1 MLYTRALVVLSRRPL
16 AAHGLPAGN
25 ASVRFCASSALPP
38 SSSQSDK
45 PAEAAKASS
54 EGTQASPAAKQG
66 GVDTVAANTVV
77 AAGTPNRQG
86 ASSPSSE
93 KGGVSTPAPVSVRPS
108 STGAEASVKEPTP
121 QHQGGRTSPPKRP
134 APPVH
139 EANVNDVF
147 AKDRVVPRGFE
158 AFYAKNIVSKMLP
171 QRTPTDSVQRAYTLS
186 PQERALIA
194 QIAARARLQR
204 TWRHLG
210 VLSMLLSALIGY
222 RWYTA
227 QARLDADVSNYSA
240 VVVDVPS
247 HTAVYMDENGRF
259 IGVRN
264 FIDFTTFEKTCD
276 PEKDVLIQFSTYYP
290 WIPMLLLCLLP
301 VLAVVNAGFNG
312 SARMITMA
320 AQAEKSRF
328 TFKREMSVSTRLKDV
343 AGLTEAKHEVVE
355 VIDFLKQ
362 PERYQALGAKLPKG
376 VLLDGPPGVG
386 KTLLAKAVAGEAM
399 VPFVSCSG
407 SEFEEVYVGVGAQ
420 RVRELFREAHN
431 CKPCVVFIDEIDAF
445 GRKRRSD
452 GNGSSRGTLNAFLAA
467 LDGFKDA
474 SGIMVLAATNRADI
488 LDNALTRSGRFDRKI
503 SLEKPSYKDRV
514 AIALVHLQP
523 LHLDPSSSLQNYAE
537 TVAALT
543 PGCSGADIFNVCNE
557 AAIQAAREDKE
568 YVGAP
573 HFHLAVERVLVG
585 LEKSAVKYTPHEKE
599 RLAYH
604 EAGIVVLNWFQSD
617 TDPVIKT
624 TILPRGRHRTGVT
637 QKLPQNTY
645 ISTQERLLQRI
656 VGQLGGY
663 VSEEHFFSDVSTSAA
678 GDLQMATNM
687 ARDMVCV
694 YGMDP
699 VHIGHMGFELDRD
712 DTLQKPF
719 GPEKENAVDI
729 AVETIVQ
736 SCLSRARAL
745 MQEHLYHTR
754 VIAGQLLKQETLNA
768 HELWLALGDRP
779 VMTKEFQTYL
789 ES

>member
-1 MLYTRALVVLSRRPL
+1 M
-16 AAHGLPAGN
+16 
-25 ASVRFCASSALPP
+25 
-38 SSSQSDK
+38 
-45 PAEAAKASS
+45 
-54 EGTQASPAAKQG
+54 
-66 GVDTVAANTVV
+66 
-77 AAGTPNRQG
+77 
-86 ASSPSSE
+86 
-93 KGGVSTPAPVSVRPS
+93 
-108 STGAEASVKEPTP
+108 
-121 QHQGGRTSPPKRP
+121 
-134 APPVH
+134 
-139 EANVNDVF
+139 
-147 AKDRVVPRGFE
+147 PRGFE

-171 QRTPTDSVQRAYTLS
+171 QRNPTESVQRAYAMS
-186 PQERALIA
+186 PQERILIA
-194 QIAARARLQR
+194 QIAARVRLQR
-204 TWRHLG
+204 TWRQLG
-210 VLSMLLSALIGY
+210 VISTLLAMLIGY

-227 QARLDADVSNYSA
+227 QARRDADVSKYHA
-240 VVVDVPS
+240 VVVDVPG
-247 HTAVYMDENGRF
+247 HTAVYLDEKGKF

-264 FIDFTTFEKTCD
+264 FIDFDSFERTCD
-276 PEKDVLIQFSTYYP
+276 PNKDVLVEFSSYYP

-301 VLAVVNAGFNG
+301 VLAIVNAGFNG

-320 AQAEKSRF
+320 AQSEKARF
-328 TFKREMSVSTRLKDV
+328 SFKREMSVNTRLKDV

-355 VIDFLKQ
+355 VIDFLKH
-362 PERYQALGAKLPKG
+362 PDRYQTLGAKLPKG

-445 GRKRRSD
+445 GRKRKSE

-503 SLEKPSYKDRV
+503 SLEKPSYKDRI

-523 LHLDPSSSLQNYAE
+523 LHLDPCSTLQSYAE

-568 YVGAP
+568 YVGSS

-604 EAGIVVLNWFQSD
+604 EAGTVVLNWFQSE
-617 TDPVIKT
+617 TDPVIKS

-637 QKLPQNTY
+637 QKLPQNIY

-656 VGQLGGY
+656 VGRLGGF
-663 VSEEHFFSDVSTSAA
+663 VSQEHFFNDVSTSAA
-678 GDLQMATNM
+678 EDLQMATSM

-699 VHIGHMGFELDRD
+699 AHIGHMGFELDRD

-719 GPEKENAVDI
+719 GPEKEDAVDT
-729 AVETIVQ
+729 AVEAIVQ
-736 SCLSRARAL
+736 SCLDRARAL
-745 MQEHLYHTR
+745 LKEHLNHTR
-754 VIAGQLLKQETLNA
+754 MIAGLLLKQETLNA
-768 HELWLALGDRP
+768 HEMWFALGDRP
-779 VMTKEFQTYL
+779 VMSKEFQTYL

>member
-1 MLYTRALVVLSRRPL
+1 
-16 AAHGLPAGN
+16 
-25 ASVRFCASSALPP
+25 
-38 SSSQSDK
+38 
-45 PAEAAKASS
+45 
-54 EGTQASPAAKQG
+54 
-66 GVDTVAANTVV
+66 
-77 AAGTPNRQG
+77 
-86 ASSPSSE
+86 
-93 KGGVSTPAPVSVRPS
+93 
-108 STGAEASVKEPTP
+108 
-121 QHQGGRTSPPKRP
+121 
-134 APPVH
+134 
-139 EANVNDVF
+139 
-147 AKDRVVPRGFE
+147 
-158 AFYAKNIVSKMLP
+158 MLP
-171 QRTPTDSVQRAYTLS
+171 QRSPADSVQRAYAMS
-186 PQERALIA
+186 PQERILIA

-204 TWRHLG
+204 TWRQLG
-210 VLSMLLSALIGY
+210 VFSVLLSALVGY
-222 RWYTA
+222 RLYTA
-227 QARLDADVSNYSA
+227 QARLDADVSGYKA
-240 VVVDVPS
+240 VVVDVPG
-247 HTAVYMDENGRF
+247 HTAVYVDDNGKF

-264 FIDFTTFEKTCD
+264 FIDFAAFEATCD
-276 PEKDVLIQFSTYYP
+276 PDKDVLVQFGTYYP
-290 WIPMLLLCLLP
+290 WVPMLLLCLLP

-355 VIDFLKQ
+355 VIDFLKH
-362 PERYQALGAKLPKG
+362 PERYQTLGAKLPKG

-523 LHLDPSSSLQNYAE
+523 LHLDPVSPLQSYAE

-568 YVGAP
+568 SVGAR

-604 EAGIVVLNWFQSD
+604 EAGVVVLNWFQRD
-617 TDPVIKT
+617 TDPVIKS

-637 QKLPQNTY
+637 QKLPQNIY

-656 VGQLGGY
+656 VGRLGGY
-663 VSEEHFFSDVSTSAA
+663 VAEEHFFSDVSTSAA
-678 GDLQMATNM
+678 EDLQQATSM

-699 VHIGHMGFELDRD
+699 AQIGHMGFELDRD

-719 GPEKENAVDI
+719 GPEKENAVDG
-729 AVETIVQ
+729 AVEAIVQ
-736 SCLSRARAL
+736 SCLERARAL
-745 MQEHLYHTR
+745 VQEHLGHTR
-754 VIAGQLLKQETLNA
+754 VIAGLLLKQETLNA
-768 HELWLALGDRP
+768 QEMWFALGDRP
-779 VMTKEFQTYL
+779 VMSKEFQTYL

>member
-1 MLYTRALVVLSRRPL
+1 MLYRRALVVLSRRPP
-16 AAHGLPAGN
+16 AAYALPSCS
-25 ASVRFCASSALPP
+25 ASVRFCASSTPP
-38 SSSQSDK
+38 PTSSQSDK
-45 PAEAAKASS
+45 TTVAKTPS
-54 EGTQASPAAKQG
+54 EGAQVLPAAEKG
-66 GVDTVAANTVV
+66 IAGIAAANTAT
-77 AAGTPNRQG
+77 AAGAPSRHEDALPSPPKEG
-86 ASSPSSE
+86 ASPLSQAS
-93 KGGVSTPAPVSVRPS
+93 AAPS
-108 STGAEASVKEPTP
+108 STCAEASAKESPPSHQVGGIPPSKQPTP
-121 QHQGGRTSPPKRP
+121 PAQGT
-134 APPVH
+134 
-139 EANVNDVF
+139 NINDAF
-147 AKDRVVPRGFE
+147 AKDCVVPRGFE
-158 AFYAKNIVSKMLP
+158 AFYAKNILSKMLP
-171 QRTPTDSVQRAYTLS
+171 QRNPTDSVQRAYTMS
-186 PQERALIA
+186 PQERILIA

-210 VLSMLLSALIGY
+210 ILSMLLSALIGY

-227 QARLDADVSNYSA
+227 QARLDADVSNYKA
-240 VVVDVPS
+240 VVVDVPG
-247 HTAVYMDENGRF
+247 HTAVYVDDNGKL

-264 FIDFTTFEKTCD
+264 FIDFAAFEKTCD
-276 PEKDVLIQFSTYYP
+276 PDKDVLIEFSTYYP

-355 VIDFLKQ
+355 VIDFLKH
-362 PERYQALGAKLPKG
+362 PDRYQALGAKLPKG

-503 SLEKPSYKDRV
+503 SLERPSYKDRV

-557 AAIQAAREDKE
+557 AAIQAARADRE
-568 YVGAP
+568 YVGVQ

-604 EAGIVVLNWFQSD
+604 EAGVVVLNWFQCD
-617 TDPVIKT
+617 TDPVIKS

-637 QKLPQNTY
+637 QKLPQNIY

-656 VGQLGGY
+656 VGRLGGY
-663 VSEEHFFSDVSTSAA
+663 VSEEYFFSDVSTSAA
-678 GDLQMATNM
+678 EDLQRATSM

-699 VHIGHMGFELDRD
+699 AHIGHLGFELDRE

-719 GPEKENAVDI
+719 GPEKENAIDS
-729 AVETIVQ
+729 AVEKIVQ
-736 SCLSRARAL
+736 SCLKRARAL
-745 MQEHLYHTR
+745 LQDHLNHTR
-754 VIAGQLLKQETLNA
+754 VIAGLLLKQETLNA
-768 HELWLALGDRP
+768 QEMWFALGDRP
-779 VMTKEFQTYL
+779 TMTKEFQTYL

>member
-1 MLYTRALVVLSRRPL
+1 MLCRRKLFVLCRRSPL
-16 AAHGLPAGN
+16 GVPAIS
-25 ASVRFCASSALPP
+25 ACCSSVRFCSSSASPPPPPLPP
-38 SSSQSDK
+38 SDK
-45 PAEAAKASS
+45 PPTSATTKSTDGTLPALETQQVKDSSNNNRHETAPSLNKAGARETTKDAAKADAS
-54 EGTQASPAAKQG
+54 TAAKANNSPATKSSGPPSPQQHPSKN
-66 GVDTVAANTVV
+66 VDDT
-77 AAGTPNRQG
+77 
-86 ASSPSSE
+86 
-93 KGGVSTPAPVSVRPS
+93 
-108 STGAEASVKEPTP
+108 
-121 QHQGGRTSPPKRP
+121 
-134 APPVH
+134 
-139 EANVNDVF
+139 F
-147 AKDRVVPRGFE
+147 AKDGAVPRGFE
-158 AFYAKNIVSKMLP
+158 AFYAKSIVSKMLP
-171 QRTPTDSVQRAYTLS
+171 QRSPSESVQRAYAMS
-186 PQERALIA
+186 PQERILIA
-194 QIAARARLQR
+194 EIAGRARLQR
-204 TWRHLG
+204 TFRHLG
-210 VLSMLLSALIGY
+210 ILSTLLAVLIGY

-227 QARLDADVSNYSA
+227 QARLDADVSKYSA
-240 VVVDVPS
+240 VIVDVPG
-247 HTAVYMDENGRF
+247 HTAVYVDEKGKF

-264 FIDFTTFEKTCD
+264 FIDYDAFEKMCD
-276 PEKDVLIQFSTYYP
+276 PDKDILVEFSTYYP

-312 SARMITMA
+312 SARMITMV
-320 AQAEKSRF
+320 AQAEKARF
-328 TFKREMSVSTRLKDV
+328 SFKREMSVTTRLKDV

-355 VIDFLKQ
+355 VIDFLKHPQ
-362 PERYQALGAKLPKG
+362 RYQTLGAKLPKG

-445 GRKRRSD
+445 GRKRKSE

-503 SLEKPSYKDRV
+503 SLEKPSYKDRI

-523 LHLDPSSSLQNYAE
+523 LHLDPCVSVQGYAE

-557 AAIQAAREDKE
+557 AAIQAARDDKD
-568 YVGAP
+568 YVGSA
-573 HFHLAVERVLVG
+573 HFHQAVERVLVG

-604 EAGIVVLNWFQSD
+604 EAGIVVLNWFQSE
-617 TDPVIKT
+617 TDPVIKS

-637 QKLPQNTY
+637 QKLPQNIY

-656 VGQLGGY
+656 VGRLGGY
-663 VSEEHFFSDVSTSAA
+663 VSEEYFFSDVSTSAA
-678 GDLQMATNM
+678 EDLQMATSL

-699 VHIGHMGFELDRD
+699 AHIGHMGFELDRD

-719 GPEKENAVDI
+719 GPEKEDAVDI
-729 AVETIVQ
+729 AVESIVQ
-736 SCLSRARAL
+736 SCLERARVL
-745 MQEHLYHTR
+745 LKEHHKHTR
-754 VIAGQLLKQETLNA
+754 MIAGLLLKQETLNA
-768 HELWLALGDRP
+768 HEMWFALGDRP
-779 VMTKEFQTYL
+779 VMSKEFQTYL

>member
-1 MLYTRALVVLSRRPL
+1 MLGRRSLGVAALVVGRRFSPL
-16 AAHGLPAGN
+16 AWGVSMSGGDGLRGL
-25 ASVRFCASSALPP
+25 RCCSSAPPP
-38 SSSQSDK
+38 SAPLSPGQRPPTSDSGSVSST
-45 PAEAAKASS
+45 PAAPAAA
-54 EGTQASPAAKQG
+54 TATTPPPSPAA
-66 GVDTVAANTVV
+66 
-77 AAGTPNRQG
+77 
-86 ASSPSSE
+86 PSSNTNAAVRD
-93 KGGVSTPAPVSVRPS
+93 GGKA
-108 STGAEASVKEPTP
+108 AS
-121 QHQGGRTSPPKRP
+121 RP
-134 APPVH
+134 APPPTPGP
-139 EANVNDVF
+139 APKNVNDTF

-158 AFYAKNIVSKMLP
+158 AFYAKNITSRMLP
-171 QRTPTDSVQRAYTLS
+171 QRSPSESVQRAYAMT
-186 PQERALIA
+186 PQERILIA
-194 QIAARARLQR
+194 QIASRARLQR
-204 TWRHLG
+204 TWGHLG
-210 VLSMLLSALIGY
+210 ILSVLLSAVVGY

-227 QARLDADVSNYSA
+227 QARLDADVSSYKA
-240 VVVDVPS
+240 VVVDVPG
-247 HTAVYMDENGRF
+247 HTAVYVDEHGKF

-264 FIDFTTFEKTCD
+264 FIDYDAFEKTCD
-276 PEKDVLIQFSTYYP
+276 PAKDVLIQFSTYYP
-290 WIPMLLLCLLP
+290 WVPMLLLCLLP

-312 SARMITMA
+312 SARMVTMA

-328 TFKREMSVSTRLKDV
+328 SFKREMAVSTRLKDV

-355 VIDFLKQ
+355 VIDFLKH
-362 PERYQALGAKLPKG
+362 PDRYQTLGAKLPKG

-420 RVRELFREAHN
+420 RVRELFREAHS

-523 LHLDPSSSLQNYAE
+523 LHLDPSSSLQSYAE

-557 AAIQAAREDKE
+557 AAIQAAREDKD
-568 YVGAP
+568 YVGAS

-604 EAGIVVLNWFQSD
+604 EAGTVVLNWFQRE
-617 TDPVIKT
+617 TDPVIKS

-637 QKLPQNTY
+637 QKLPQNIY
-645 ISTQERLLQRI
+645 ISTQERLLQRV
-656 VGQLGGY
+656 VGRLGGF
-663 VSEEHFFSDVSTSAA
+663 VAEEHFFSDVSTSAA
-678 GDLQMATNM
+678 EDLQAATSM

-699 VHIGHMGFELDRD
+699 AHIGHMGFELDRD

-719 GPEKENAVDI
+719 GPEKENAVDV
-729 AVETIVQ
+729 AVEAIVQ
-736 SCLSRARAL
+736 SCLQRARAL
-745 MQEHLYHTR
+745 MQEHLHHTR
-754 VIAGQLLKQETLNA
+754 VIAGLLLKQETLNA
-768 HELWLALGDRP
+768 HEMWFALGDRP
-779 VMTKEFQTYL
+779 VMTKDFQTYL

>member
-1 MLYTRALVVLSRRPL
+1 MPPHKNGDKSGSNSNSSDNSARETVPVADPLRASNPNQ
-16 AAHGLPAGN
+16 GSGPADVKPTE
-25 ASVRFCASSALPP
+25 SSSSSASPQPP
-38 SSSQSDK
+38 S
-45 PAEAAKASS
+45 P
-54 EGTQASPAAKQG
+54 P
-66 GVDTVAANTVV
+66 
-77 AAGTPNRQG
+77 P
-86 ASSPSSE
+86 P
-93 KGGVSTPAPVSVRPS
+93 P
-108 STGAEASVKEPTP
+108 
-121 QHQGGRTSPPKRP
+121 PPKQK
-134 APPVH
+134 
-139 EANVNDVF
+139 EKEDVNNIF
-147 AKDRVVPRGFE
+147 AKDRAVPRGFE
-158 AFYAKNIVSKMLP
+158 AFYAKSIVSKMLP
-171 QRTPTDSVQRAYTLS
+171 QRSPAESVQRAYAMS
-186 PQERALIA
+186 PQERILIA
-194 QIAARARLQR
+194 QIAARARRQR

-210 VLSMLLSALIGY
+210 ILSTLLAMLMGY
-222 RWYTA
+222 RWYVA
-227 QARLDADVSNYSA
+227 QAHLDADVSKYSA
-240 VVVDVPS
+240 VVVDVLG
-247 HTAVYMDENGRF
+247 HTAVYVDERGKF

-264 FIDFTTFEKTCD
+264 FIDYDSFEKTCD
-276 PEKDVLIQFSTYYP
+276 PSKDILIEFSTYYP

-312 SARMITMA
+312 SARMVTMA
-320 AQAEKSRF
+320 AQAEKARF
-328 TFKREMSVSTRLKDV
+328 SFKREMSVNTRLKDV

-355 VIDFLKQ
+355 VIDFLKH
-362 PERYQALGAKLPKG
+362 PERYMKLGAKLPKG

-445 GRKRRSD
+445 GRKRNSD

-523 LHLDPSSSLQNYAE
+523 LHLDPCASLQSYAE

-557 AAIQAAREDKE
+557 AVIQAVREDKE
-568 YVGAP
+568 YVGTA

-604 EAGIVVLNWFQSD
+604 EAGVVVLNWFQSE
-617 TDPVIKT
+617 TDPVVKT

-637 QKLPQNTY
+637 QKLPQNIY
-645 ISTQERLLQRI
+645 ISTEERLLQRI
-656 VGQLGGY
+656 VGRLGGY
-663 VSEEHFFSDVSTSAA
+663 VSEEHFFSDISSSAA
-678 GDLQMATNM
+678 EDLQVATSM
-687 ARDMVCV
+687 ARNMVCV

-699 VHIGHMGFELDRD
+699 AHIGHMGFELDRN

-719 GPEKENAVDI
+719 GPEKEDAVDA

-736 SCLSRARAL
+736 SCLKRARSL
-745 MQEHLYHTR
+745 LQDHLKHTR
-754 VIAGQLLKQETLNA
+754 MIAGLLLKQETLNA
-768 HELWLALGDRP
+768 HELWFALGDRP
-779 VMTKEFQTYL
+779 VMSKEFKTYL

>member
-1 MLYTRALVVLSRRPL
+1 MLYRRALVLSRRSL
-16 AAHGLPAGN
+16 AAYTLPACS

-38 SSSQSDK
+38 SSSSSDK
-45 PAEAAKASS
+45 PTAAAKTPSA
-54 EGTQASPAAKQG
+54 GTQAAPAAKQG
-66 GVDTVAANTVV
+66 EADTAAADTVAA
-77 AAGTPNRQG
+77 AGTPSRQG
-86 ASSPSSE
+86 ATSPSSE
-93 KGGVSTPAPVSVRPS
+93 EGVFAPAPASVSPS
-108 STGAEASVKEPTP
+108 STGAEASTKEPP
-121 QHQGGRTSPPKRP
+121 QPHERGGTSPPEKPTPP
-134 APPVH
+134 AQG
-139 EANVNDVF
+139 ANVNDAF

-171 QRTPTDSVQRAYTLS
+171 QRSPTDAVQRAYTMS
-186 PQERALIA
+186 PQERVLIA

-210 VLSMLLSALIGY
+210 ILSVLLSALIGY

-227 QARLDADVSNYSA
+227 QARLDADVSNYKA
-240 VVVDVPS
+240 VVVDVPG
-247 HTAVYMDENGRF
+247 HTAVYVDDNGKL

-264 FIDFTTFEKTCD
+264 FIDFATFEKTCD

-355 VIDFLKQ
+355 VIDFLKH
-362 PERYQALGAKLPKG
+362 PGRYQTLGAKLPKG

-537 TVAALT
+537 MVAALT

-617 TDPVIKT
+617 TDPVIKS

-637 QKLPQNTY
+637 QKLPQNIY

-656 VGQLGGY
+656 VGRLGGY

-678 GDLQMATNM
+678 EDLQMATSM

-736 SCLSRARAL
+736 SCLKRARAL
-745 MQEHLYHTR
+745 MLEHLNHTR
-754 VIAGQLLKQETLNA
+754 IIAGLLLKQETLNA
-768 HELWLALGDRP
+768 HEMWFALGDRP
-779 VMTKEFQTYL
+779 VMTKEFRTYL

>member
-1 MLYTRALVVLSRRPL
+1 MLYRRVLVVLSRRSP
-16 AAHGLPAGN
+16 AAYALPACST
-25 ASVRFCASSALPP
+25 SVRFCASSALPP
-38 SSSQSDK
+38 SSSQPDK
-45 PAEAAKASS
+45 PEAAKPST
-54 EGTQASPAAKQG
+54 EGTQVLPAAEEGKADTAAG
-66 GVDTVAANTVV
+66 DTVT
-77 AAGTPNRQG
+77 AGGAPRRQEI
-86 ASSPSSE
+86 ALLSPEKEAVSKLVPSS
-93 KGGVSTPAPVSVRPS
+93 VSPS
-108 STGAEASVKEPTP
+108 STGAEASPKESP
-121 QHQGGRTSPPKRP
+121 QPHQGGGTSPPTQSTPP
-134 APPVH
+134 AQGV
-139 EANVNDVF
+139 NVNDVF
-147 AKDRVVPRGFE
+147 AKDCVVPRGFE

-171 QRTPTDSVQRAYTLS
+171 QRSPTDSVQRAYTMS
-186 PQERALIA
+186 PQERILIA

-210 VLSMLLSALIGY
+210 ILSVLLSALIGY

-227 QARLDADVSNYSA
+227 QARLDADVSNYKA
-240 VVVDVPS
+240 VVVDVPG
-247 HTAVYMDENGRF
+247 HTAIYVDDNGKF
-259 IGVRN
+259 VGVRN
-264 FIDFTTFEKTCD
+264 FIDFATFEKTCD

-355 VIDFLKQ
+355 VIDFLKH
-362 PERYQALGAKLPKG
+362 PERYQTLGAKLPKG

-537 TVAALT
+537 MVAALT

-557 AAIQAAREDKE
+557 AAIQAARDDRE
-568 YVGAP
+568 YVGVP

-604 EAGIVVLNWFQSD
+604 EAGVVVLNWFQSD
-617 TDPVIKT
+617 TDPVIKS

-637 QKLPQNTY
+637 QRLPQNIY

-678 GDLQMATNM
+678 EDLQRATSM

-699 VHIGHMGFELDRD
+699 VDIGHLGFELDRE

-719 GPEKENAVDI
+719 GPEKENAIDI
-729 AVETIVQ
+729 AVEKIVQ
-736 SCLSRARAL
+736 SSLKRARAL
-745 MQEHLYHTR
+745 LQEHLNHTR
-754 VIAGQLLKQETLNA
+754 IIAGLLLKQETLSA
-768 HELWLALGDRP
+768 HEMWFALGDRP

>member
-1 MLYTRALVVLSRRPL
+1 MLYRRALVVLSRRSP
-16 AAHGLPAGN
+16 AAYTLPACST
-25 ASVRFCASSALPP
+25 SVCFCASSALPP
-38 SSSQSDK
+38 SSSQPDK
-45 PAEAAKASS
+45 PEAAKPPT
-54 EGTQASPAAKQG
+54 EGTQVLPAAEEGKADTAAA
-66 GVDTVAANTVV
+66 DTVT
-77 AAGTPNRQG
+77 AAGAPSRQEITSLSPEKEAVSKLAP
-86 ASSPSSE
+86 ASVSPSN
-93 KGGVSTPAPVSVRPS
+93 
-108 STGAEASVKEPTP
+108 TGAEASPKESP
-121 QHQGGRTSPPKRP
+121 QPHQGGGTSPPTQPTP
-134 APPVH
+134 AAQGVD
-139 EANVNDVF
+139 VNDVF
-147 AKDRVVPRGFE
+147 AKDCVVPRGFE

-171 QRTPTDSVQRAYTLS
+171 QRSPTDSVQRAYTMS
-186 PQERALIA
+186 PQERILIA

-210 VLSMLLSALIGY
+210 ILSVLFSALIGY

-227 QARLDADVSNYSA
+227 QARLDADVSNYKA

-247 HTAVYMDENGRF
+247 HTAIYVDDNGKF

-264 FIDFTTFEKTCD
+264 FIDFATFEKTCD

-301 VLAVVNAGFNG
+301 VLAIVNAGFNG

-355 VIDFLKQ
+355 VIDFLKH
-362 PERYQALGAKLPKG
+362 PERYQTLGAKLPKG

-557 AAIQAAREDKE
+557 AAIQAARDDRE
-568 YVGAP
+568 YVGVP

-604 EAGIVVLNWFQSD
+604 EAGVVVLNWFQSD
-617 TDPVIKT
+617 TDPVIKS

-637 QKLPQNTY
+637 QRLPQNIY

-678 GDLQMATNM
+678 EDLQRATSM

-699 VHIGHMGFELDRD
+699 VHIGHLGFELDRE

-719 GPEKENAVDI
+719 GPEKENAIDI
-729 AVETIVQ
+729 AVEKIVQ
-736 SCLSRARAL
+736 SCLKRARAL
-745 MQEHLYHTR
+745 LQEHLNHTR
-754 VIAGQLLKQETLNA
+754 IIAGLLLKQETLSA
-768 HELWLALGDRP
+768 HEMWFVLGDRP